1 MKEEKLSNAMENF
14 KIEELEPRLEMGKWS
29 AGSGST
35 YATDPDGNLYTDCR
49 SYPHYHLLKYEL
61 TPFIRLS
68 SNCKSCKRCFF
79 ETLN

>member
-35 YATDPDGNLYTDCR
+35 YATDPDGNYIQIVEVT
-49 SYPHYHLLKYEL
+49 H
-61 TPFIRLS
+61 TITF
-68 SNCKSCKRCFF
+68 
-79 ETLN
+79 